1 MAEDKTNV
9 YDSTGDKPTNWQ
21 EFEDADT
28 SSASSTDVSDDE
40 LTKLENTF
48 MSIVGN
54 DTIVASLC
62 STVGAV
68 LYQSWKEKD
77 SSAETNM
84 FAGLAQIISELQT
97 DESSSATSVSALL
110 SDTNALLEIIAEH
123 IENKAAATNIS
134 DASVLLDV
142 IAEHVESQHTEFTQ
156 HCDLVRV
163 YLEVI
168 EENQR
173 NIFALM
179 SSKLDDLTTFA
190 DVIAERQEKDSIA
203 NSKANASNAPNIDP
217 KMGTIATAFAT
228 IIDSLTNMSP
238 VKRLQLESGLEAID
252 LIVDRLE
259 KAAPRFETAL
269 NKLVDSYLKAAETL
283 KSHKESMTAVADM
296 VSQVESLVASLDRT
310 TEVVM
315 KAAAAIALVGLTIW
329 AFGQLVTFE
338 ALGMFTLGTMTFIA
352 AYWAI
357 GKITDKDASA
367 GAKNVMMIAGALSMV
382 ALSMMLFSNVSW
394 DGVAMGSVALLA
406 VSGAIWVLGKALSG
420 ESLFGSGSGKKGQQN
435 AVGKEMLMLSGSIA
449 LFVLAVVA
457 AGELMEA
464 SWESVGLIFGVI
476 VALGLAIG
484 FANGI
489 SSAGAGL
496 GMTLAGKGNAEAFSK
511 MQTEG
516 SNLKGG
522 IGAQMMMIAGSI
534 AVLALS
540 IWAWHEL
547 IPDYTYAF
555 APAITITTLALAMAG
570 ANRLAGKD
578 GDMQKLGV
586 GVLAMAAA
594 VGVLALGVFAWRIVE
609 QEDMI
614 KAGIGI
620 GVLATIFTVMTRVAK
635 DSKQVLSIATGVIVM
650 AAAVGILGIA
660 MLPYKLLDWEDMGK
674 AGAALAVVTGALAA
688 LMALSS
694 KGSPLMAAG
703 ALIITSVGV
712 ALLAG
717 ALLIANA
724 VDGETAVMMG
734 LFIAA
739 NVGAIA
745 ILGNMGA
752 TALLGGAAL
761 VLSAVGTTMYANA
774 LVKAQSVDGTTML
787 ALGAFVVTVTA
798 AATALGLVGPL
809 ALLGAAAMAATGAA
823 TYVFATALEK
833 MQTVKDLDV
842 ASIAGTVAALVGVAT
857 VTGNPFTLPFTLAGA
872 TALGAVGLSM
882 LSFAKTIKTMSE
894 VNLTDAEL
902 ASIGNNLATFIE
914 VMVDALDGVEDKAKG
929 AKKAINALSGL
940 GNLVYQLSEGIKGM
954 ATLVFPK
961 YEARNGE
968 LVVVGTIDLSE
979 ALPKVGAGLE
989 SVIDSLVNA
998 CINAA
1003 EREDFKK
1010 RMQQAKKGF
1019 DGIGTILDPLVNLI
1033 TGFSQSKIDVNYIEK
1048 TFAPTAKAA
1057 VGAIVSMFDGMQGIN
1072 TYRVQTVGKSLDAFF
1087 DVLADGN
1094 LDTRNKELQSTAT
1107 NIENIQTA
1115 INSLNFE
1122 KLTKL
1127 DIQYKSL
1134 QSQEMIAGL
1143 KQVAA
1148 TIEGPLVQSLKK
1160 LFDTLESFLNKDT
1173 DKDNF
1178 SSMNALPA
1186 TAGVM
1191 QPMLKLG
1198 TESNPVEGAD
1208 KYAEFADDPSNPV
1221 MSILIDI
1228 FELLEGAGIKV
1239 HK

>member
-77 SSAETNM
+77 SSAETNI
-84 FAGLAQIISELQT
+84 FAGLAQIMSDLKSD
-97 DESSSATSVSALL
+97 DESSATSVSALL

-269 NKLVDSYLKAAETL
+269 NKLVDSYLNAAETL

-296 VSQVESLVASLDRT
+296 VSQVESLVASLDRRT

-394 DGVAMGSVALLA
+394 GGVVMGSVALLA

-420 ESLFGSGSGKKGQQN
+420 ESLFGSGGGKKGQQN

-476 VALGLAIG
+476 VGLGLAIG

-496 GMTLAGKGNAEAFSK
+496 GMKLSGNADAFSK

-594 VGVLALGVFAWRIVE
+594 VGVLALGIFAWRIVE
-609 QEDMI
+609 WEDMG
-614 KAGIGI
+614 KAVLGI

-674 AGAALAVVTGALAA
+674 AGAALGVVTVALAA
-688 LMALSS
+688 LMYMSS
-694 KGSPLMAAG
+694 KGSLMAAG
-703 ALIITSVGV
+703 ALIVTSVGV

-761 VLSAVGTTMYANA
+761 VLSAVGTGLYAAA

-798 AATALGLVGPL
+798 AAAALGFIGPL
-809 ALLGAAAMAATGAA
+809 ALLGAAAIAATGAA
-823 TYVFATALEK
+823 TFVFAAALEK

-872 TALGAVGLSM
+872 AALGAVGLSM

-902 ASIGNNLATFIE
+902 VSIGNNLATFIE

-968 LVVVGTIDLSE
+968 LVVVDTIDLSE
-979 ALPKVGAGLE
+979 ALPKVGVGLE

-1010 RMQQAKKGF
+1010 RMRQAKAGF

-1033 TGFSQSKIDVNYIEK
+1033 TGFSQQKLDVNYIEK

-1057 VGAIVSMFDGMQGIN
+1057 VGAIVSMFDDMQGID
-1072 TYRVQTVGKSLDAFF
+1072 TSKVKDTGKALDAFF
-1087 DVLADGN
+1087 DVLADGD
-1094 LDTRNKELQSTAT
+1094 LDKRNKELQSTAT

-1160 LFDTLESFLNKDT
+1160 LFDTLESFLKKDT

-1186 TAGVM
+1186 TAGAM

-1198 TESNPVEGAD
+1198 TESNPIEGAD

>member
-77 SSAETNM
+77 SSAETNI
-84 FAGLAQIISELQT
+84 FAGLAQIMSDLKSD
-97 DESSSATSVSALL
+97 DESSATSVSALL

-269 NKLVDSYLKAAETL
+269 NKLVDSYLNAAETL

-296 VSQVESLVASLDRT
+296 VSQVESLVASLDRRT

-394 DGVAMGSVALLA
+394 GGVVMGSVALLA

-420 ESLFGSGSGKKGQQN
+420 ESLFGSGGGKKGQQN

-476 VALGLAIG
+476 VGLGLAIG

-496 GMTLAGKGNAEAFSK
+496 GMKLSGNADAFSK

-594 VGVLALGVFAWRIVE
+594 VGVLALGIFAWRIVE
-609 QEDMI
+609 WEDMG
-614 KAGIGI
+614 KAVLGI

-674 AGAALAVVTGALAA
+674 AGAALGVVTVALAA
-688 LMALSS
+688 LMYMSS

-703 ALIITSVGV
+703 ALIVTSVGV

-761 VLSAVGTTMYANA
+761 VLSAVGTGLYAAA

-798 AATALGLVGPL
+798 AAAALGFIGPL
-809 ALLGAAAMAATGAA
+809 ALLGAAAIAATGAA
-823 TYVFATALEK
+823 TFVFAAALEK

-872 TALGAVGLSM
+872 AALGAVGLSM

-902 ASIGNNLATFIE
+902 VSIGNNLATFIE

-940 GNLVYQLSEGIKGM
+940 GSLVYQLSEGIKGM

-968 LVVVGTIDLSE
+968 LVVVDTIDLSE
-979 ALPKVGAGLE
+979 ALPKVGVGLE

-1010 RMQQAKKGF
+1010 RMRQAKAGF

-1033 TGFSQSKIDVNYIEK
+1033 TGFSQQKLDVNYIEK

-1057 VGAIVSMFDGMQGIN
+1057 VGAIVSMFDDMQGID
-1072 TYRVQTVGKSLDAFF
+1072 TSKVKDTGKALDAFF
-1087 DVLADGN
+1087 DVLADGD
-1094 LDTRNKELQSTAT
+1094 LDKRNKELQSTAT

-1160 LFDTLESFLNKDT
+1160 LFDTLESFLKKDT

-1186 TAGVM
+1186 TAGAM

-1198 TESNPVEGAD
+1198 TESNPIEGAD

>member
-77 SSAETNM
+77 SSAETNI
-84 FAGLAQIISELQT
+84 FAGLAQIMSDLKSD
-97 DESSSATSVSALL
+97 DESSATSVSALL

-269 NKLVDSYLKAAETL
+269 NKLVDSYLNAAETL

-296 VSQVESLVASLDRT
+296 VSQVESLVASLDRRT

-394 DGVAMGSVALLA
+394 GGVVMGSVALLA

-420 ESLFGSGSGKKGQQN
+420 ESLFGSGGGKKGQQN

-476 VALGLAIG
+476 VGLGLAIG

-496 GMTLAGKGNAEAFSK
+496 GMKLSGNADAFSK

-594 VGVLALGVFAWRIVE
+594 VGVLALGIFAWRIVE
-609 QEDMI
+609 WEDMG
-614 KAGIGI
+614 KAVLGI

-674 AGAALAVVTGALAA
+674 AGAALGVVTVALAA
-688 LMALSS
+688 LMYMSS

-703 ALIITSVGV
+703 ALIVTSVGV

-761 VLSAVGTTMYANA
+761 VLSAVGTGLYAAA

-798 AATALGLVGPL
+798 AAAALGFIGPL
-809 ALLGAAAMAATGAA
+809 ALLGAAAIAATGAA
-823 TYVFATALEK
+823 TFVFAAALEK

-872 TALGAVGLSM
+872 AALGAVGLSM

-902 ASIGNNLATFIE
+902 VSIGNNLATFIE

-968 LVVVGTIDLSE
+968 LVVVDTIDLSE
-979 ALPKVGAGLE
+979 ALPKVGVGLE

-1010 RMQQAKKGF
+1010 RMRQAKAGF

-1033 TGFSQSKIDVNYIEK
+1033 TGFSQQKLDVNYIEK

-1057 VGAIVSMFDGMQGIN
+1057 VGAIVSMFDDMQGID
-1072 TYRVQTVGKSLDAFF
+1072 TSKVKDTGKALDAFF
-1087 DVLADGN
+1087 DVLADGD
-1094 LDTRNKELQSTAT
+1094 LDKRNKELQSTAT

-1160 LFDTLESFLNKDT
+1160 LFDTLESFLKKDT

-1186 TAGVM
+1186 TAGAM

-1198 TESNPVEGAD
+1198 TESNPIEGAD

>member
-77 SSAETNM
+77 SSAETNI
-84 FAGLAQIISELQT
+84 FAGLAQIMSDLKSD
-97 DESSSATSVSALL
+97 DESSATSVSALL

-269 NKLVDSYLKAAETL
+269 NKLVDSYLNAAETL

-296 VSQVESLVASLDRT
+296 VSQVESLVASLDRRT

-394 DGVAMGSVALLA
+394 GGVVMGSVALLA

-420 ESLFGSGSGKKGQQN
+420 ESLFGSGGGKKGQQN

-476 VALGLAIG
+476 VGLGLAIG

-496 GMTLAGKGNAEAFSK
+496 GMKLSGNADAFSK

-594 VGVLALGVFAWRIVE
+594 VGVLALGIFAWRIVE
-609 QEDMI
+609 WEDMG
-614 KAGIGI
+614 KAVLGI

-674 AGAALAVVTGALAA
+674 AGAALGVVTVALAA
-688 LMALSS
+688 LMYMSS

-703 ALIITSVGV
+703 ALIVTSGGV

-761 VLSAVGTTMYANA
+761 VLSAVGTGLYAAA

-798 AATALGLVGPL
+798 AAAALGFIGPL
-809 ALLGAAAMAATGAA
+809 ALLGAAAIAATGAA
-823 TYVFATALEK
+823 TFVFAAALEK

-872 TALGAVGLSM
+872 AALGAVGLSM

-902 ASIGNNLATFIE
+902 VSIGNNLATFIE

-968 LVVVGTIDLSE
+968 LVVVDTIDLSE
-979 ALPKVGAGLE
+979 ALPKVGVGLE

-1010 RMQQAKKGF
+1010 RMRQAKAGF

-1033 TGFSQSKIDVNYIEK
+1033 TGFSQQKLDVNYIEK

-1057 VGAIVSMFDGMQGIN
+1057 VGAIVSMFDDMQGID
-1072 TYRVQTVGKSLDAFF
+1072 TSKVKDTGKALDAFF
-1087 DVLADGN
+1087 DVLADGD
-1094 LDTRNKELQSTAT
+1094 LDKRNKELQSTAT

-1160 LFDTLESFLNKDT
+1160 LFDTLESFLKKDT

-1186 TAGVM
+1186 TAGAM

-1198 TESNPVEGAD
+1198 TESNPIEGAD

>member
-68 LYQSWKEKD
+68 LYQSWKERD
-77 SSAETNM
+77 SSAETNI
-84 FAGLAQIISELQT
+84 FAGLAQIMSDLKSD
-97 DESSSATSVSALL
+97 DESSATSVSALL

-329 AFGQLVTFE
+329 SFGQLVTFE

-394 DGVAMGSVALLA
+394 GGVVMGSVALLA

-420 ESLFGSGSGKKGQQN
+420 ESLFGSGGGKKGQQN

-476 VALGLAIG
+476 VGLGLAIG

-496 GMTLAGKGNAEAFSK
+496 GMKLSGNAEAFSK

-578 GDMQKLGV
+578 GDMQKLGI

-594 VGVLALGVFAWRIVE
+594 VGVLALSIFAWRIVE
-609 QEDMI
+609 WEDMG
-614 KAGIGI
+614 KAVLGI

-635 DSKQVLSIATGVIVM
+635 DNKQVLSIATGVIVM

-703 ALIITSVGV
+703 ALIVTSVGV

-761 VLSAVGTTMYANA
+761 VLSAVGTGLYAAA

-809 ALLGAAAMAATGAA
+809 ALLGAGAMAATGAA
-823 TYVFATALEK
+823 TYVFAAALEK
-833 MQTVKDLDV
+833 MHAVKDLDA

-872 TALGAVGLSM
+872 AALGAVGLSM
-882 LSFAKTIKTMSE
+882 LGFAKTIKTMSE

-940 GNLVYQLSEGIKGM
+940 GNLIYQLSEGIKGM

-979 ALPKVGAGLE
+979 ALPKVGTGLE

-1010 RMQQAKKGF
+1010 RMKQAKAGF
-1019 DGIGTILDPLVNLI
+1019 DGIGAILDPLVNLI

-1057 VGAIVSMFDGMQGIN
+1057 VGAIVSMFDDMQGID
-1072 TYRVQTVGKSLDAFF
+1072 TSRVTDTGKALDVFF
-1087 DVLADGN
+1087 DVLADGD
-1094 LDTRNKELQSTAT
+1094 LDKRNKELQSTAT

-1160 LFDTLESFLNKDT
+1160 LFDTLESFLKKDT

-1186 TAGVM
+1186 TAGAM

-1198 TESNPVEGAD
+1198 TESNPIEGAD
-1208 KYAEFADDPSNPV
+1208 KYAEFADDSSNPV

>member
-21 EFEDADT
+21 EFEDADI

-68 LYQSWKEKD
+68 LYQSWKERD
-77 SSAETNM
+77 SSAETNL
-84 FAGLAQIISELQT
+84 FAGLAQIISDLKS
-97 DESSSATSVSALL
+97 DNESSAMSVSTLL
-110 SDTNALLEIIAEH
+110 SDTNALLEIITAH

-394 DGVAMGSVALLA
+394 GGVVMGSVALLV
-406 VSGAIWVLGKALSG
+406 VSVAIRALGKALSG
-420 ESLFGSGSGKKGQQN
+420 ESLFGSGSDKKGQQN

-496 GMTLAGKGNAEAFSK
+496 GMVLAGKGNAKAFSK

-578 GDMQKLGV
+578 DDMQKLGV

-594 VGVLALGVFAWRIVE
+594 VGALALGVFAWRIVE
-609 QEDMI
+609 WEDMG
-614 KAGIGI
+614 KAALGI

-703 ALIITSVGV
+703 ALIVTSVGI

-761 VLSAVGTTMYANA
+761 VLSAVGTGLYAAA

-798 AATALGLVGPL
+798 AAAALGLVGPL
-809 ALLGAAAMAATGAA
+809 ALLGAGAMAATGAA
-823 TYVFATALEK
+823 TYVFAAALEK

-872 TALGAVGLSM
+872 AALGAVGLSM
-882 LSFAKTIKTMSE
+882 LSFARIIKTMSE

-902 ASIGNNLATFIE
+902 VSIGNNLATFIE

-940 GNLVYQLSEGIKGM
+940 GNLIYQLSEGIKGM

-1003 EREDFKK
+1003 ERENFKK

-1072 TYRVQTVGKSLDAFF
+1072 TSRVKDTGKALDAFF

-1094 LDTRNKELQSTAT
+1094 LDKRNKELQSTAT

-1160 LFDTLESFLNKDT
+1160 LFDTLDTFLKKNYEQ
-1173 DKDNF
+1173 NEF
-1178 SSMNALPA
+1178 SSMNAMPMPSIA
-1186 TAGVM
+1186 N

-1198 TESNPVEGAD
+1198 TADNPIEGAD
-1208 KYAEFADDPSNPV
+1208 KYAEFADDPDNPV

>member
-68 LYQSWKEKD
+68 LYQSWKERD
-77 SSAETNM
+77 SSAETNI

-156 HCDLVRV
+156 HCDIVRV

-259 KAAPRFETAL
+259 KAAPRFEAAL

-329 AFGQLVTFE
+329 SFGQLVTFE

-394 DGVAMGSVALLA
+394 GGVAMGSVALLA

-420 ESLFGSGSGKKGQQN
+420 ESLFGSGGGKKGQQN

-476 VALGLAIG
+476 IALGLAIG

-578 GDMQKLGV
+578 GDMQKLGI

-594 VGVLALGVFAWRIVE
+594 VGVLALSIFAWRIVE
-609 QEDMI
+609 WEDMG
-614 KAGIGI
+614 KAALGI
-620 GVLATIFTVMTRVAK
+620 GVLATIFAVMTRVAK
-635 DSKQVLSIATGVIVM
+635 DSKQVMSIATGVVVM

-674 AGAALAVVTGALAA
+674 AGAALGVVTVALAA
-688 LMALSS
+688 LMYMSS
-694 KGSPLMAAG
+694 KGSPLVAAG
-703 ALIITSVGV
+703 ALIVTSVGV

-761 VLSAVGTTMYANA
+761 VLSAVGTGLYAAA

-872 TALGAVGLSM
+872 AALGAVGLSM
-882 LSFAKTIKTMSE
+882 LSFARTIKTMSE

-940 GNLVYQLSEGIKGM
+940 GNLIYQLSEGIKGM

-979 ALPKVGAGLE
+979 ALPKVGMGLE

-1010 RMQQAKKGF
+1010 RMKQAKAGF
-1019 DGIGTILDPLVNLI
+1019 DGIGAILDPLVNLI

-1057 VGAIVSMFDGMQGIN
+1057 VGAIVSMFDDMQGID
-1072 TYRVQTVGKSLDAFF
+1072 TSRVKDTGKALDVFF
-1087 DVLADGN
+1087 DVLADGD
-1094 LDTRNKELQSTAT
+1094 LDKRNKELQSTAT

-1160 LFDTLESFLNKDT
+1160 LFDTLESFLKKDT

-1186 TAGVM
+1186 TAGAM

-1198 TESNPVEGAD
+1198 TESNPIEGAD

>member
-28 SSASSTDVSDDE
+28 SSASSTDVSDNE

-77 SSAETNM
+77 SSAETNI
-84 FAGLAQIISELQT
+84 FAGLAQIMSDLKSD
-97 DESSSATSVSALL
+97 DESSATSVSALL

-269 NKLVDSYLKAAETL
+269 NKLVDSYLNAAETL

-296 VSQVESLVASLDRT
+296 VSQVESLVASLDRRT

-394 DGVAMGSVALLA
+394 GGVVMGSVALLA

-420 ESLFGSGSGKKGQQN
+420 ESLFGSGGGKKGQQN

-476 VALGLAIG
+476 VGLGLAIG

-496 GMTLAGKGNAEAFSK
+496 GMKLSGNADAFSK

-594 VGVLALGVFAWRIVE
+594 VGVLALGIFAWRIVE
-609 QEDMI
+609 WEDMG
-614 KAGIGI
+614 KAVLGI

-674 AGAALAVVTGALAA
+674 AGAALGVVTVALAA
-688 LMALSS
+688 LMYMSS

-703 ALIITSVGV
+703 ALIVTSVGV

-761 VLSAVGTTMYANA
+761 VLSAVGTGLYAAA

-798 AATALGLVGPL
+798 AAAALGFIGPL
-809 ALLGAAAMAATGAA
+809 ALLGAAAIAATGAA
-823 TYVFATALEK
+823 TFVFAAALEK

-872 TALGAVGLSM
+872 AALGAVGLSM

-902 ASIGNNLATFIE
+902 VSIGNNLATFIE

-968 LVVVGTIDLSE
+968 LVVVDTIDL
-979 ALPKVGAGLE
+979 GLE

-1010 RMQQAKKGF
+1010 RMRQAKAGF

-1033 TGFSQSKIDVNYIEK
+1033 TGFSQQKLDVNYIEK

-1057 VGAIVSMFDGMQGIN
+1057 VGAIVSMFDDMQGID
-1072 TYRVQTVGKSLDAFF
+1072 TSKVKDTGKALDAFF
-1087 DVLADGN
+1087 DVLADGD
-1094 LDTRNKELQSTAT
+1094 LDKRNKELQSTAT

-1160 LFDTLESFLNKDT
+1160 LFDTLESFLKKDT

-1186 TAGVM
+1186 TAGAM

-1198 TESNPVEGAD
+1198 TESNPIEGAD

>member
-77 SSAETNM
+77 SSAETNI
-84 FAGLAQIISELQT
+84 FAGLAQIMSDLKSD
-97 DESSSATSVSALL
+97 DESSATSVSALL

-269 NKLVDSYLKAAETL
+269 NKLVDSYLNAAETL

-296 VSQVESLVASLDRT
+296 VSQVESLVASLDRRT

-394 DGVAMGSVALLA
+394 GGVVMGSVALLA

-420 ESLFGSGSGKKGQQN
+420 ESLFGSGGGKKGQQN

-476 VALGLAIG
+476 VGLGLAIG

-496 GMTLAGKGNAEAFSK
+496 GMKLSGNADAFSK

-594 VGVLALGVFAWRIVE
+594 VGVLALGIFAWRIVE
-609 QEDMI
+609 WEDMG
-614 KAGIGI
+614 KAVLGI

-674 AGAALAVVTGALAA
+674 AGAALGVVTVALAA
-688 LMALSS
+688 LMYMSS

-703 ALIITSVGV
+703 ALIVTSVGV

-761 VLSAVGTTMYANA
+761 VLSAVGTGLYAAA

-798 AATALGLVGPL
+798 AAAALGFIGPL
-809 ALLGAAAMAATGAA
+809 ALLGAAAIAATGAA
-823 TYVFATALEK
+823 TFVFAAALEK

-872 TALGAVGLSM
+872 AALGAVGLSM

-902 ASIGNNLATFIE
+902 VSIGNNLATFIE

-968 LVVVGTIDLSE
+968 LVVLDTIDLCE
-979 ALPKVGAGLE
+979 ALPKVGVGLE

-1010 RMQQAKKGF
+1010 RMRQAKAGF

-1033 TGFSQSKIDVNYIEK
+1033 TGFSQQKLDVNYIEK

-1057 VGAIVSMFDGMQGIN
+1057 VGAIVSMFDDMQGID
-1072 TYRVQTVGKSLDAFF
+1072 TSKVKDTGKALDAFF
-1087 DVLADGN
+1087 DVLADGD
-1094 LDTRNKELQSTAT
+1094 LDKRNKELQSTAT

-1160 LFDTLESFLNKDT
+1160 LFDTLESFLKKDT

-1186 TAGVM
+1186 TAGAM

-1198 TESNPVEGAD
+1198 TESNPIEGAD

>member
-68 LYQSWKEKD
+68 LYQSWKERD
-77 SSAETNM
+77 SSAETNI
-84 FAGLAQIISELQT
+84 FAGLAQIMSDLKSD
-97 DESSSATSVSALL
+97 DESSATSVSALL

-123 IENKAAATNIS
+123 IENKAAAINIS

-238 VKRLQLESGLEAID
+238 VKRLQLESGLEVID

-259 KAAPRFETAL
+259 KAAPRFEAAL

-315 KAAAAIALVGLTIW
+315 KATAAIALVGLTIW

-394 DGVAMGSVALLA
+394 GGVVMGSVALLA

-420 ESLFGSGSGKKGQQN
+420 ESLFGSGGGKKGQQN

-578 GDMQKLGV
+578 GDMQKLGI

-594 VGVLALGVFAWRIVE
+594 VGVLALSIFAWRIVE
-609 QEDMI
+609 WEDMG
-614 KAGIGI
+614 KAVLGI

-635 DSKQVLSIATGVIVM
+635 DSKQVLSIAAGVVVM
-650 AAAVGILGIA
+650 AAAVAVLGIA

-703 ALIITSVGV
+703 ALIVTSVGV

-761 VLSAVGTTMYANA
+761 VLSAVGTAMYANA

-798 AATALGLVGPL
+798 AAAALGFIGPL
-809 ALLGAAAMAATGAA
+809 ALLGAGAMAATGAA
-823 TYVFATALEK
+823 TYVFAAALEK
-833 MQTVKDLDV
+833 MQAVKDLDV

-872 TALGAVGLSM
+872 AALGAVGLSM

-940 GNLVYQLSEGIKGM
+940 GNLIYQLSEGINGM

-1010 RMQQAKKGF
+1010 RMKQAKAGF
-1019 DGIGTILDPLVNLI
+1019 DGIGAILDPLVNLI

-1057 VGAIVSMFDGMQGIN
+1057 VGAIVSMFDDMQGID
-1072 TYRVQTVGKSLDAFF
+1072 TSRVKDTGKALDVFF
-1087 DVLADGN
+1087 DVLADGD
-1094 LDTRNKELQSTAT
+1094 LDKRNKELQSTAT

-1160 LFDTLESFLNKDT
+1160 LFDTLESFLKKDT